1 MTNTNLDENPLL
13 EPWTGPFEAPPF
25 DRIEPGHFRPAFD
38 AALKVARREVDAIAA
53 NPAPPTFANTI
64 EALERSGRSLDRVGG
79 VFFNL
84 TGAATNDELQAIE
97 REIAP
102 VLARHRNETYL
113 NEALFK
119 RIDALKAEED
129 GLGLSAEQARVLER
143 YHLNFTRAG
152 AGAQP
157 DAKARLAAIGERLA
171 TLAAE
176 FGQNV
181 LADEKAWLMLLGEDD
196 LDGLPDFFVAS
207 AGRAAA
213 ERGQKGSSP
222 SPCRGRA
229 SSRSCNSRPAAICA
243 RPPFAPGRRA
253 AKTAG
258 RPTTARSPPKWCA

>member
-1 MTNTNLDENPLL
+1 MRIPFSNP
-13 EPWTGPFEAPPF
+13 GPGRSRRRRSTASSPAISAPPSTL
-25 DRIEPGHFRPAFD
+25 
-38 AALKVARREVDAIAA
+38 ALKDARREVDAIAA

-84 TGAATNDELQAIE
+84 DRRRDQ
-97 REIAP
+97 RRIAGDRTRDR
-102 VLARHRNETYL
+102 ARSRASSQRHYL

-152 AGAQP
+152 AGARP

-181 LADEKAWLMLLGEDD
+181 LADEKAWLMLLDEED
-196 LDGLPDFFVAS
+196 LEGLPDFYRAS
-207 AGRAAA
+207 AARIA
-213 ERGQKGSSP
+213 P
-222 SPCRGRA
+222 
-229 SSRSCNSRPAAICA
+229 NAAIRNA
-243 RPPFAPGRRA
+243 
-253 AKTAG
+253 
-258 RPTTARSPPKWCA
+258 SQ